1 MWLMLADTGDDA
13 AVWAAEG
20 LRHRGVRPLR
30 VVSGQELA
38 ASTLWDHRLDEG
50 GVRTRLRFQDG
61 LEVDDTQLRA
71 VVNRLSGFSV
81 PPAGVSPV
89 DSEYAACERS
99 ALLLSWLVSLR
110 CPVLNRPSP
119 ASGPGGYRSLGAW
132 RHLAQRAGLRIL
144 PLVQSDV
151 SDVTGNGTGDGREG
165 DADGQRTVFVV
176 AGRLVAGG
184 DGDWDEA
191 TEQGCAR
198 LSQLS
203 GQGMLAMQFTCLP
216 QRDPLFCSATQQGDL
231 RWGGS
236 PLLDLLA
243 DELA

>member
-1 MWLMLADTGDDA
+1 LLMWLMLADAGDDA

-20 LRHRGVRPLR
+20 VRQRGVRPLR

-38 ASTLWDHRLDEG
+38 ERTVWDHRLDGG

-61 LEVDDTQLRA
+61 VEVDDTQVRG

-81 PPAGVSPV
+81 PPAGVSS
-89 DSEYAACERS
+89 DDGEYSACEGN

-144 PLVQSDV
+144 PLIQSEV
-151 SDVTGNGTGDGREG
+151 SDPAEDGWGGAGE
-165 DADGQRTVFVV
+165 QRTVFVV
-176 AGRLVAGG
+176 AGRVVSGG
-184 DGDWDEA
+184 EGGWDEA
-191 TEQGCAR
+191 MEKGCAR
-198 LSQLS
+198 LSQLA
-203 GQGMLAMQFTCLP
+203 GHAVLAVRFTCLP

-231 RWGGS
+231 RLGGS

-243 DELA
+243 DELT

>member
-1 MWLMLADTGDDA
+1 MWLVLADAGDDA

-20 LRHRGVRPLR
+20 LRQRGVRPLR

-38 ASTLWDHRLDEG
+38 AGTVWEHRLDEG

-61 LEVDDTQLRA
+61 LEVDDTQVRG

-81 PPAGVSPV
+81 PPAGVSSG
-89 DSEYAACERS
+89 DGEYAACERN

-144 PLVQSDV
+144 PLIQSAV
-151 SDVTGNGTGDGREG
+151 SDAAEDGWEN
-165 DADGQRTVFVV
+165 DASRRRTVFVV
-176 AGRLVAGG
+176 AGRMVAGG
-184 DGDWDEA
+184 DEGWDEA
-191 TEQGCAR
+191 TERGCAR
-198 LSQLS
+198 LS
-203 GQGMLAMQFTCLP
+203 GPAGRAVLAVQFTCLP
-216 QRDPLFCSATQQGDL
+216 RRDPLFCSATRQGDL
-231 RWGGS
+231 RLGGS
-236 PLLDLLA
+236 PLLDLVA
-243 DELA
+243 DELT